1 MFLHQAHTYF
11 FTFFLAGCIAQK
23 MGLPIRLVAVV
34 NSNDIIHRIVQ
45 HGDLSVSESVKATLA
60 SAMDIQVCNELIKMQ
75 EYQMLYIFVT
85 FFPRTLF
92 YLVYESRILPLAMP
106 FSDALKGVTHIQHLC
121 CRLLSWDRSNTFFL
135 TFQGLT

>member
-1 MFLHQAHTYF
+1 
-11 FTFFLAGCIAQK
+11 

-92 YLVYESRILPLAMP
+92 YVVYESRILPLAMP

-121 CRLLSWDRSNTFFL
+121 CTLLS
-135 TFQGLT
+135 